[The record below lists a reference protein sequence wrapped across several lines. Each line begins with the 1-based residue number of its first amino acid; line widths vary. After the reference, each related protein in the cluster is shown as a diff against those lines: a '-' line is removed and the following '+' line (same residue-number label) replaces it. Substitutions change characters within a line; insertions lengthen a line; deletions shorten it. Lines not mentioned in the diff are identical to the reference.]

1 MPTPPQAIRLIV
13 GLGNPGRE
21 YTATR
26 HNAGACWVRQIAGQH
41 GAGWNTEKT
50 FFGETARLH
59 LPDGGS
65 VWLLL
70 PTTYMNRSGQA
81 VQALASFYKISPAA
95 ILVAH
100 DELDLLPG
108 ILKLKLG
115 GGHAGHNGL
124 RDIDAQ
130 LGTRDYWRLRIGIG
144 HPRSLNLSQNVADFV
159 LSRPDAKDQHSI
171 ESALNKALNILPS
184 LLAGHFAQAA
194 ETVHKPG

>member
-1 MPTPPQAIRLIV
+1 LQQKPPIRLIV

-21 YTATR
+21 YEATR
-26 HNAGACWVRQIAGQH
+26 HNAGAWWVRQIAAQH
-41 GAGWNTEKT
+41 CLSWRTERA
-50 FFGETARLH
+50 FFGETARLR
-59 LPDGGS
+59 LPDGES

-70 PTTYMNRSGQA
+70 PTAYMNRSGQS
-81 VQALASFYKISPAA
+81 VGALAAFYKTSPAA

-108 ILKLKLG
+108 TLKLKLG

-144 HPRSLNLSQNVADFV
+144 HPRTLGLTQNVADFV
-159 LSRPDAKDQHSI
+159 LSRPNAGDQTLI
-171 ESALNKALNILPS
+171 ENSLNKADRALDD
-184 LLAGHFAQAA
+184 LLSAKFSQAA
-194 ETVHKPG
+194 HNLHA